1 MSTDASPRSPD
12 GTAVTSLRVT
22 ASASAGRRIS
32 SLDQFRGY
40 TVAGMF
46 LVNFVG
52 GYTVIK
58 EALPNLLHH
67 HTFCSYADTIMP
79 QFFLAVGFGYRMT
92 FLRRR
97 EREGI
102 WPAYRH
108 VLWRVAGL
116 LVIALFVH
124 GLDGDFDSWQEV
136 VELGPRGFVET
147 AFQRS
152 YFQTLTHIAVTT
164 LWVLPVIAA
173 GWWPRV
179 AFMAAS
185 GVLFHLLSQA
195 SYYDWVL
202 KRPGI
207 DGGPLGFLTWTIPLL
222 AGTLAYDL
230 WQASERPPVTKLLLY
245 GAALAALGY
254 ALASLNTI
262 TPPNSL
268 ASGQWPLVE
277 PPFVR
282 PSQPVNI
289 WTMSQR
295 AGSVSYLTFGAGFSL
310 LTLALFVLVSDV
322 AGWQLPLFRTLG
334 TNALVA
340 YVLHD
345 LVMSA
350 MGPFIPRDAP
360 LWYLAAAFVLFFAVC
375 YACLRYLEAN
385 RLYLKL

>member
-1 MSTDASPRSPD
+1 MSTIAPPLTS
-12 GTAVTSLRVT
+12 TAT
-22 ASASAGRRIS
+22 AGQRIG

-58 EALPNLLHH
+58 AGLPNLLHH

-97 EREGI
+97 EREGT
-102 WPAYRH
+102 WPAYQH
-108 VLWRVAGL
+108 VLWRVAAL
-116 LVIALFVH
+116 LIIALFVH
-124 GLDGDFDSWQEV
+124 GLDVEVDSWAEL
-136 VELGPRGFVET
+136 VELGPMGFVQT

-179 AFMAAS
+179 AYMAAS
-185 GVLFHLLSQA
+185 GVVFHLLSQA
-195 SYYDWVL
+195 GYYDWVL

-230 WQASERPPVTKLLLY
+230 WQTSKRPPVAKLLGY
-245 GAALAALGY
+245 GIALAALGY
-254 ALASLNTI
+254 ALACLNTM

-268 ASGQWPLVE
+268 SAGQWPLVE
-277 PPFVR
+277 PPFVP
-282 PSQPVNI
+282 PSRPVNI

-310 LTLALFVLVSDV
+310 VVLGLFVLVSDV
-322 AGWQLPLFRTLG
+322 GGWQLPLFRTLG

-350 MGPFIPRDAP
+350 MDPLIPRDAP
-360 LWYLAAAFVLFFAVC
+360 LWYLAATFALFFAIC
-375 YACLRYLEAN
+375 YACLRYMERN
-385 RLYLKL
+385 RLFLKL